1 MDYKDYKEK
10 LLIKRIVFKLAGVGK
25 LENPGFRHSLID
37 FFRNWI
43 LNKISIIFIKKIVVR
58 PKRYKK
64 RQGLTLIYRK

>member
-37 FFRNWI
+37 FFRN
-43 LNKISIIFIKKIVVR
+43 
-58 PKRYKK
+58 
-64 RQGLTLIYRK
+64 